1 MIVKDTMLASQTRRC
16 IVVATDERP
25 ERLTEGAYQCP
36 LNCEQAAI
44 VKSGFLRQASLR
56 ARRIA
61 SPANVLVSA
70 REEDRS
76 VWMGPL
82 WFTQSTNRFISDR
95 GVPTSLSTAAAVL
108 SIAARSP
115 CCLVTILPSDFWVA
129 RESVLA
135 GAIDNVLAALQRVP
149 GTVAT
154 LGMSDTHPGTDEDY
168 LIVGAGS
175 SEMGAPIQAKAN
187 RPGPSVAK
195 RLLNEGALVASGILV
210 GHAQAF
216 AVRFHKYW
224 PQLARE
230 LTHTLQSGRSLE
242 AENRLS
248 ADVYQ
253 HIARSVLGS
262 IRLFPPTFA
271 MRAFR
276 VQGSGW
282 CSRTRLHDVRPAP
295 AFGLRAR
302 SHGLNALR
310 TSGTETYATRSD
322 GAYRKE

>member
-1 MIVKDTMLASQTRRC
+1 MHWRSADRRDGAIVKETISASQMRSC
-16 IVVATDERP
+16 IVVATDERS
-25 ERLTEGAYQCP
+25 ERLTDCLHRGP
-36 LNCEQAAI
+36 LSSQQAAI
-44 VKSGFLRQASLR
+44 VKRGFLRQASLR

-70 REEDRS
+70 REEDQS
-76 VWMGPL
+76 VWAGPL
-82 WFTQSTNRFISDR
+82 WFTHPANRFISDR
-95 GVPTSLSTAAAVL
+95 GVPTSLSTAVAVL
-108 SIAARSP
+108 SVAARSP
-115 CCLVTILPSDFWVA
+115 SCLVTILPSDFWVA

-135 GAIDNVLAALQRVP
+135 DAIDNSITALQGVP

-168 LIVGAGS
+168 LIVGAANS
-175 SEMGAPIQAKAN
+175 RMGAAIQAKAN

-216 AVRFHKYW
+216 AARIHKYW

-230 LTHTLQSGRSLE
+230 LTDMAGSRRSPE
-242 AENRLS
+242 AVHRLS

-253 HIARSVLGS
+253 HIARSVLCS
-262 IRLFPPTFA
+262 MRLFPPTFA

-282 CSRTRLHDVRPAP
+282 CSRTRLHDVRSEPV
-295 AFGLRAR
+295 FGLR
-302 SHGLNALR
+302 
-310 TSGTETYATRSD
+310 
-322 GAYRKE
+322 

>member
-1 MIVKDTMLASQTRRC
+1 VRETMWGSQARCC
-16 IVVATDERP
+16 IVVATDERS
-25 ERLTEGAYQCP
+25 ERLTESVNRWP
-36 LNCEQAAI
+36 LNSEQAAV

-76 VWMGPL
+76 VWGGPL
-82 WFTQSTNRFISDR
+82 WFTQSANRFISDR
-95 GVPTSLSTAAAVL
+95 GVPTSLSTAVAVL
-108 SIAARSP
+108 SVAARSP
-115 CCLVTILPSDFWVA
+115 SCLVTILPSDFWVA

-135 GAIDNVLAALQRVP
+135 DAIDNAITALQGVP

-154 LGMSDTHPGTDEDY
+154 LGMNDTHPGTDEDY

-175 SEMGAPIQAKAN
+175 SGMGAAIQAKAN

-195 RLLNEGALVASGILV
+195 RLLKEGALVASGILV

-216 AVRFHKYW
+216 AARIHKYW

-230 LTHTLQSGRSLE
+230 LSHTAQSGRSLE

-248 ADVYQ
+248 ANVYQ
-253 HIARSVLGS
+253 HIARSVLCS
-262 IRLFPPTFA
+262 MRLFPPTFA

-282 CSRTRLHDVRPAP
+282 CSRTRLHDVRSEPV
-295 AFGLRAR
+295 FGLRAR
-302 SHGLNALR
+302 SHGINSVR
-310 TSGTETYATRSD
+310 TDYPG
-322 GAYRKE
+322 